1 MNLLEKEMKRT
12 GKKKKRRGHRGPK
25 GRMPHPPPTPIH
37 RKKKGTPGWIKAL
50 AAILFIGVIGAV
62 AVWQFS
68 PKGSPSQPPPQ
79 QGYPTYATG
88 VFYNNPTITGNGT
101 KIQLPYSFVKDK
113 KIVFVDLALSSSR
126 YDLEY
131 QGRTIPLNLYK
142 GGNYLPLIA
151 LYTSSGNVKVGI
163 RTCEPCGGFS
173 MHIDEGKYLVCDVC
187 ETKWD
192 LETFEGISGGCPEYP
207 PPQLPMT
214 IGNNIEI
221 DLSTLGI
228 TIIG

>member
-1 MNLLEKEMKRT
+1 M
-12 GKKKKRRGHRGPK
+12 GKKKRKHGHRVSK
-25 GRMPHPPPTPIH
+25 KRMPGPPHHSIN

-50 AAILFIGVIGAV
+50 VAIIFIGTIGAV

-68 PKGSPSQPPPQ
+68 PKGSPSQLQPRQ
-79 QGYPTYATG
+79 RYPTYATG

-101 KIQLPYSFVKDK
+101 RIELPYNFVKDN
-113 KIVFVDLALSSSR
+113 KIVFADLALSSSR
-126 YDLEY
+126 NDLEY

-151 LYTSSGNVKVGI
+151 LYTPSGNVKVGL

-173 MHIDEGKYLVCDVC
+173 MHIDKRKYLVCDVC
-187 ETKWD
+187 GTEWD
-192 LETFEGISGGCPEYP
+192 LETFKGISGGCPEYP
-207 PPQLPMT
+207 PPQLPVT
-214 IGNNIEI
+214 IGNTIKI

-228 TIIG
+228 TAIA